1 MGEEVLQRAA
11 GFETIVEVEAD
22 GLLGLRSPS
31 SNEGAVEQ
39 RKSSKQH
46 LFWARSGQQVAGWD
60 GMRVKKTIS
69 KCAGQNGCVGIYL
82 FDAGE
87 RTDRGMCW
95 PKENDWAAWA
105 EIGRVVM
112 R

>member
-22 GLLGLRSPS
+22 GLLGPRSPS

-69 KCAGQNGCVGIYL
+69 KCAGQLGCVGNILNVL

-87 RTDRGMCW
+87 RMDRGNVLARR
-95 PKENDWAAWA
+95 K
-105 EIGRVVM
+105 
-112 R
+112 